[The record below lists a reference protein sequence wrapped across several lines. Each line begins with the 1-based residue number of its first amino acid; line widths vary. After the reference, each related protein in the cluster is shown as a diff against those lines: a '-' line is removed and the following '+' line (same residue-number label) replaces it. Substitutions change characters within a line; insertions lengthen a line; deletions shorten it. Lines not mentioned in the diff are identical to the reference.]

1 MGKSVKLTDGSY
13 IDAEGVY
20 DATQGYKQ
28 SDINEYAMTKLNKI
42 AVTNASKI
50 AFWTAGGTRIQI
62 VAYLNDGTG
71 DGYGLTFFW
80 TEKRISMWFYDAS
93 EDTYTTLWSFT

>member
-20 DATQGYKQ
+20 DATQNYKQ
-28 SDINEYAMTKLNKI
+28 SDINAYAMTKLNKI
-42 AVTNASKI
+42 DFSNVSKI
-50 AFWTAGGTRIQI
+50 GLYTQNNDRIQI

-80 TEKRISMWFYDAS
+80 TEKRFAMWFYDAS
-93 EDTYTTLWSFT
+93 KGTYTTLWTFT